1 MNQLQ
6 IFAVRAIVGL
16 IFAVVITRFFRPDYG
31 VPYIIGLWIILVGL
45 SYFTG
50 YLRARREK
58 K

>member
-6 IFAVRAIVGL
+6 NFAIRAVVGL

-31 VPYIIGLWIILVGL
+31 VPYMVGLWIILVGL

-50 YLRARREK
+50 YLRDRREK